1 LHFIC
6 IRSDWDWENVG
17 GYKLFIHSNSIA
29 SSYTMQG
36 DLNLS
41 PLGNP
46 VANSG
51 MMPRVIT
58 NLYHRLESTGAD
70 FSVKVSFIELYNEEL
85 RDLLA
90 RDFAEGQEGPSEST
104 TLKIYDDVGKRG
116 IFIQGLEE
124 VLVKDAATA
133 IKLLSDGSHRRQVA
147 ATKFNDHSRCD
158 AFVRANTPLI
168 SC

>member
-1 LHFIC
+1 
-6 IRSDWDWENVG
+6 
-17 GYKLFIHSNSIA
+17 
-29 SSYTMQG
+29 MQG

-46 VANSG
+46 VANAG

-58 NLYHRLESTGAD
+58 NLYQRLETTGAD
-70 FSVKVSFIELYNEEL
+70 FSVKISFVELYNEEL

-90 RDFAEGQEGPSEST
+90 YEDAESQEGGSEVA
-104 TLKIYDDVGKRG
+104 TLKIYDDAGKRG

-133 IKLLSDGSHRRQVA
+133 IKLLAQGSHRRQVA
-147 ATKFNDHSRCD
+147 ATKFNDHSRYVVTLVIFLSLLTGTQSLACCFFNNGACERKLCSRRRSTKD
-158 AFVRANTPLI
+158 GKI
-168 SC
+168 